1 MDGGGPGGS
10 LPPHKWKVLFK
21 EGGMGTFYPLYYALV
36 DKARKVAAAAAQ
48 QQQQQGAPA
57 PFPEP
62 DKAAVEQLVHKA

>member
-1 MDGGGPGGS
+1 
-10 LPPHKWKVLFK
+10 
-21 EGGMGTFYPLYYALV
+21 MGTFYPLYYALV